1 MPDALGWDARS
12 ALLGWR
18 LHGYD
23 VEAVSHA
30 LEGFVG
36 EDGLCSLL
44 RIFQEDRHLCIG
56 IAFSHVCD
64 VDASGGVGSLLQGDV
79 WCRLVAFLMNQNVF
93 RRYLVGERGGYLAAV
108 VAQVEGDVYGIFRH
122 RNEEYVLE
130 TLRVLLCLWIREPF
144 LEEGGEGV
152 AVDDFARAVV
162 AYGYLSVALYRQF
175 SQSLPFAVPA
185 WHYVEFV
192 YGYHLLLLVAGKG
205 IVYPQRLVC
214 EIVVKVL
221 RLYGAGRHQ
230 HRHGGEG

>member
-1 MPDALGWDARS
+1 MRAEGGLVPDALGWDARS

-18 LHGYD
+18 FYGHD

-44 RIFQEDRHLCIG
+44 RIFQEDRHFCIG

-130 TLRVLLCLWIREPF
+130 TLRVLLCLWIGEPF

-152 AVDDFARAVV
+152 AVDDLPERWSRTVICPLPSTGSSASRCRLP
-162 AYGYLSVALYRQF
+162 YQRGITLSSSTAIICCF
-175 SQSLPFAVPA
+175 WLPA
-185 WHYVEFV
+185 
-192 YGYHLLLLVAGKG
+192 
-205 IVYPQRLVC
+205 
-214 EIVVKVL
+214 KV
-221 RLYGAGRHQ
+221 
-230 HRHGGEG
+230 